1 MNKVINT
8 ISSLILMLVVII
20 LLLSSCTDNQRT
32 RSFGGVET
40 VELKSGER
48 LVNVTWKQDD
58 LWVLTK
64 QDTTRP
70 STYTFQEKSSYGV
83 LEGTIVIKEK

>member
-1 MNKVINT
+1 MKKLIAIKAIIIAAVI
-8 ISSLILMLVVII
+8 VII
-20 LLLSSCTDNQRT
+20 ALSSCTDNQRA

-40 VELKSGER
+40 VELKAGER
-48 LVNVTWKQDD
+48 LVNVTWKEDD

-64 QDTTRP
+64 QDSTKP

-83 LEGTIVIKEK
+83 MEGTIVIKEQ